1 MQTENSESLR
11 ADLSFLTVNDVAKLL
26 AVSTR
31 TVWRLEKAGQI
42 PKARRL
48 GRIPR
53 WNQADLLRWR
63 ENGCQ
68 ESK

>member
-1 MQTENSESLR
+1 MHIKCSESLR
-11 ADLSFLTVNDVAKLL
+11 ADLAFLTASDVAELL

-31 TVWRLEKAGQI
+31 TVWRLESAGRI
-42 PKARRL
+42 PKAHRL

-63 ENGCQ
+63 DNGFQ

>member
-1 MQTENSESLR
+1 MHTKCSESLR
-11 ADLSFLTVNDVAKLL
+11 ADLAFLTASDVAELL

-31 TVWRLEKAGQI
+31 TVWRLESAGRI
-42 PKARRL
+42 PKAHRL

-63 ENGCQ
+63 DNGFQ

>member
-1 MQTENSESLR
+1 MHTKCSKSLH
-11 ADLSFLTVNDVAKLL
+11 ADLSFLTVGDVAELL
-26 AVSTR
+26 AVSPR

-42 PKARRL
+42 PKAHRL
-48 GRIPR
+48 GRLPR

-63 ENGCQ
+63 ENGFQ

>member
-1 MQTENSESLR
+1 MHTKCSESLR
-11 ADLSFLTVNDVAKLL
+11 ADLAFLTASDVAELL

-31 TVWRLEKAGQI
+31 TVWRLESAGRI
-42 PKARRL
+42 PKAHRL

-53 WNQADLLRWR
+53 WDQANLLRWR